1 MARIMIRPIE
11 MYNREA
17 CLRIIDPPYFYEQL
31 DPTNRVNH
39 LLSTLPIRLEKVNE
53 RVWQK
58 YPATKLKQMDEAAES
73 MSYIIDRS
81 GELDMQGDLIKLR
94 DFLWD
99 APVIFKNYEE
109 IVAFVSLLY
118 YEVNALMDE
127 MEKGDGSQLII
138 EQKDKEIEELREQLS
153 VASLKANSLHYEAQR
168 MRDAIAVASQAPE
181 SMNVPHPAM
190 LAPSQAKYLDS
201 YFEKTVQANEKQSG
215 SVSSESSLLK
225 GGTSTTTHATKPDV
239 NERIFENFPDSVKAM
254 TESQAIYDGGRKK
267 MLVYFMRQKH
277 PVTQDAIERTMNGAT
292 YRLANNRIMNVETVR
307 FMLKDLID
315 SGEVITSEV
324 TMNGKTSTYY
334 RAVGA

>member
-1 MARIMIRPIE
+1 MARIMIKPIE

-58 YPATKLKQMDEAAES
+58 YPATKLKQMDEAAEH

-127 MEKGDGSQLII
+127 MEKGDGSQLVI

-190 LAPSQAKYLDS
+190 LAPSQARYLNA
-201 YFEKTVQANEKQSG
+201 YLEKSVQANEKQSG

-225 GGTSTTTHATKPDV
+225 GGTSISGRVDNGLDDK
-239 NERIFENFPDSVKAM
+239 RSFEDFPPAVKAI
-254 TESQAIYDGGRKK
+254 TGSQSVYDAGKK
-267 MLVYFMRQKH
+267 KLLVYLMRKRQ
-277 PVTQDAIERTMNGAT
+277 PVSMDLISRAMGSTS
-292 YRLANNRIMNVETVR
+292 YRLENDRLMGVEAAEFMVNDLVR
-307 FMLKDLID
+307 EG
-315 SGEVITSEV
+315 SVTATEVMVE
-324 TMNGKTSTYY
+324 GKPSVLYK
-334 RAVGA
+334 AVGA